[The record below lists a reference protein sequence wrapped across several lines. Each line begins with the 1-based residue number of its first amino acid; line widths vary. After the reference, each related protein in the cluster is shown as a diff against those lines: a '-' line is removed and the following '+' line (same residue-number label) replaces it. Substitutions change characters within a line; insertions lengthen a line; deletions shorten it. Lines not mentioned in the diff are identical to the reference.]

1 MLEDA
6 PKEIGMIYA
15 ILAVVILGYL
25 LYRGKLN
32 SKLGYLFLVISATLG
47 FLIFAP
53 MLPNQMQV
61 LLTGKTKQLD
71 VPVAIAGLVL
81 GVFVMLTLLL
91 GRAFCGYVCP
101 IGAVQE
107 LLYRVKTRKVKIVNK
122 VVPAGFRLLLLTA
135 FVILAVVFT
144 EGLLAYLGLKD
155 FFHLEVRG
163 YFYVFLGLVI
173 IGVFIY
179 RPFCRLLCPY
189 GAILSLVSGKSRFK
203 LRRTD
208 ECIDCGECE
217 KACPTNEAGENVR
230 KQECYLC
237 NRCRNACPVDAIVY
251 VRKPMKEIQ
260 Q

>member
-53 MLPNQMQV
+53 MLPNQMQI
-61 LLTGKTKQLD
+61 LLTGKTKQLGA
-71 VPVAIAGLVL
+71 PIAIAGLVL

-107 LLYRVKTRKVKIVNK
+107 LLYRIKTRKLKVGNK
-122 VVPAGFRLLLLTA
+122 VLPMGFRLLLLPA
-135 FVILAVVFT
+135 FIILAVVFS
-144 EGLLAYLGLKD
+144 EGLLVYLGFKD
-155 FFHLEVRG
+155 FFHLEVTG

-208 ECIDCGECE
+208 DCLDCGKCE
-217 KACPTNEAGENVR
+217 KACPTNEAGESDR

-237 NRCRNACPVDAIVY
+237 NRCREVCPVGAIAY
-251 VRKPMKEIQ
+251 GRKSIRESQ
-260 Q
+260 